1 MVSKVITSN
10 FEMIGQQLDSILK
23 RIEKLEKDQAEAM
36 VIIKNLEGSIAFL
49 SVLSAK
55 LNTNSYE
62 ITSQIE
68 DKIDAIYKDINA
80 EKERIINDF
89 STLISSKFVELK
101 EYLNFKE
108 EPSKEEP
115 EQTTLKDL
123 APESGFTKD
132 SESKKSVKR
141 KRKD

>member
-80 EKERIINDF
+80 EKERIINEF
-89 STLISSKFVELK
+89 GTLISSKFEDL
-101 EYLNFKE
+101 EENLNLNE
-108 EPSKEEP
+108 EPSKEDID
-115 EQTTLKDL
+115 QTKLKDL
-123 APESGFTKD
+123 TPEYDNSKD
-132 SESKKSVKR
+132 STSRKNIKR

>member
-62 ITSQIE
+62 ITSKIE

-80 EKERIINDF
+80 EKERIINEF
-89 STLISSKFVELK
+89 GTLISSKFEDL
-101 EYLNFKE
+101 EENLNLNE
-108 EPSKEEP
+108 EPSKEDID
-115 EQTTLKDL
+115 QTTLKDL
-123 APESGFTKD
+123 TPEYDNSKD
-132 SESKKSVKR
+132 STSRKNIKR

>member
-89 STLISSKFVELK
+89 STLISSKFVDLK

>member
-68 DKIDAIYKDINA
+68 DKIDAIYKDLNA
-80 EKERIINDF
+80 EKERILNDF
-89 STLISSKFVELK
+89 STLISSKFVDMK

-115 EQTTLKDL
+115 EQTMLKDL
-123 APESGFTKD
+123 APESGDTKD
-132 SESKKSVKR
+132 SESKKSMKR

>member
-36 VIIKNLEGSIAFL
+36 VIVKNLEGSIAFL

-80 EKERIINDF
+80 EKERIINEF
-89 STLISSKFVELK
+89 STLISSKFEDLEDHLNPK
-101 EYLNFKE
+101 EV
-108 EPSKEEP
+108 PSKEDVA
-115 EQTTLKDL
+115 QTTLKDL
-123 APESGFTKD
+123 APELENTKESD
-132 SESKKSVKR
+132 SKKNIKR

>member
-23 RIEKLEKDQAEAM
+23 RIEKLEKDQADAM
-36 VIIKNLEGSIAFL
+36 VIVKNLEGSIAFL

-62 ITSQIE
+62 IVSQIE
-68 DKIDAIYKDINA
+68 DKIDAIYKDINI
-80 EKERIINDF
+80 EKERILNEF
-89 STLISSKFVELK
+89 NTLISSKFVDLEDHINL
-101 EYLNFKE
+101 KE
-108 EPSKEEP
+108 EPSKENM
-115 EQTTLKDL
+115 EQTTLKNL
-123 APESGFTKD
+123 APESDD
-132 SESKKSVKR
+132 SRDSDAKKGMKR

>member
-1 MVSKVITSN
+1 MVSKVITAN
-10 FEMIGQQLDSILK
+10 FEMIVQQLDSLLK
-23 RIEKLEKDQAEAM
+23 RLDRLEKEQAEVM

-80 EKERIINDF
+80 EKERIIND
-89 STLISSKFVELK
+89 LK
-101 EYLNFKE
+101 ALLSAKLVGLETNLSLKE
-108 EPSKEEP
+108 EPLKEST
-115 EQTTLKDL
+115 EQTLLKKLTSELEETENPD
-123 APESGFTKD
+123 TK
-132 SESKKSVKR
+132 KKIKK